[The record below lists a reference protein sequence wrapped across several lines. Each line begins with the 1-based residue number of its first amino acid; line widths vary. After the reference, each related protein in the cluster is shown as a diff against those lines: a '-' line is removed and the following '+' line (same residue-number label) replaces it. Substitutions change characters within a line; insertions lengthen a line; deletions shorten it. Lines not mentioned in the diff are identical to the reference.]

1 MSPRKSLPD
10 SARRAAAAFFP
21 GHALVRLDKLGEGH
35 INDTF
40 LVIPAGARHDKYVLQ
55 RLSPRVFKRPELV
68 MANLRVLAD
77 HLDRRLRDDV
87 AQHFSGWRLVFPLAA
102 RDGRDYY
109 IDPAGNFWRMLNYI
123 AGEMDDPLAESGRAG
138 EAGRALGLFHRLVA
152 DLDPGCLVDILP
164 GFHVTPGYLAD
175 YDRIAGRDGDA
186 EEEYCAGV
194 IDRRRAFAPILENAA
209 RDGLLPIRVIHGDPR
224 PANIIF
230 EVTSGKAVSMV
241 DLDTVKPGLIHYD
254 IGDCLRSA
262 CNRAGDDIDD
272 LDRVGFDTGK
282 CSELLSGYLAEMGAL
297 LTDAD
302 FRFIY
307 PAVRL
312 LAFELGL
319 RFFTDHLAG
328 DIYFKVA
335 YRGHNLQRALAQFR
349 LLESI
354 EESADA
360 IHDIIGKC
368 GRAGGDDPW

>member
-1 MSPRKSLPD
+1 MSDHARKAVD
-10 SARRAAAAFFP
+10 AFCP
-21 GHALVRLDKLGEGH
+21 GRTLTRLEKLGEGH

-40 LVIPAGARHDKYVLQ
+40 LVILSGEGPGKYVLQ
-55 RLSPRVFKRPELV
+55 RLNPLVFKRPELV

-77 HLDRRLRDDV
+77 HLDRRLRDD
-87 AQHFSGWRLVFPLAA
+87 AGQHFSGWQPVSPLAA

-123 AGEMDDPLAESGRAG
+123 DGEMDDPLADSGRAG

-152 DLDPGCLVDILP
+152 DLDPGRLVDTLP

-175 YDRIAGRDGDA
+175 YDRIAKPNGGA

-194 IDRRRAFAPILENAA
+194 IDRCRALASILENGA
-209 RDGLLPIRVIHGDPR
+209 RDGLLPVRVIHGDPR

-230 EVTSGKAVSMV
+230 EGASGKAVSIV

-262 CNRAGDDIDD
+262 CNRAGDDFND

-302 FRFIY
+302 LRFIY

-319 RFFTDHLAG
+319 RFFSDHLAG
-328 DIYFKVA
+328 DIYFKVE

-360 IHDIIGKC
+360 IDDIIGKC
-368 GRAGGDDPW
+368 CRAGGYGSW